1 MLLLARSLPPPSV
14 LLREQGNLSRL
25 MGSGCP
31 TPGLLIA
38 CFPLLLLQLYYQHQV
53 VQDLHRLWY
62 QDVIPPPKAKG
73 ARPGEEERLSPWAQ
87 AATAQPASLEKTPMN
102 TESLA
107 YFRSPVVEPQLSRQ
121 ERLTLRDSQ
130 DSFRSKKTG
139 VGVRSSGGKSLMEEI
154 LVEGSPEL
162 ESAKSPWEL
171 EGLPLPKWNL
181 CLEDFR
187 KVLL

>member
-1 MLLLARSLPPPSV
+1 MPQAWPPHHVFS
-14 LLREQGNLSRL
+14 
-25 MGSGCP
+25 
-31 TPGLLIA
+31 
-38 CFPLLLLQLYYQHQV
+38 FLLQLHYQHRV

-62 QDVIPPPKAKG
+62 QYVIPPPKAEEV
-73 ARPGEEERLSPWAQ
+73 RPGEEERLSPWAQ
-87 AATAQPASLEKTPMN
+87 AAMARPASLEKTPVN
-102 TESLA
+102 TEALT

-121 ERLTLRDSQ
+121 EHMTLRDSQ

-139 VGVRSSGGKSLMEEI
+139 VGVKSSGGKNIMEEI
-154 LVEGSPEL
+154 LVEGSPGL
-162 ESAKSPWEL
+162 ESAKSPGEL